1 MGFAFPFVYNLSPLK
16 ECVDFDYVL
25 NRVNS
30 GTMTTSEMID
40 MGLISSTL
48 KEAAVLPPR
57 KIEDNTDLLLQ
68 NFQRFLERHPQLH
81 SDTYNMLRLLPAILE
96 LQAQKAEVYGRSYCR
111 HGDLSIFFNVE
122 RKWDRISN
130 IMEKAMKNGTGTL
143 HDEGTPT
150 ETFVDTVVDLASY
163 GLLWVGYI
171 MESHPEAYQK
181 FLEVNGLVT
190 STSGKANILPR
201 GFVDSSD
208 NR

>member
-1 MGFAFPFVYNLSPLK
+1 MGFAFPLVHNFSPLK
-16 ECVDFDYVL
+16 DYVDFGYVL
-25 NRVNS
+25 NRLNS

-40 MGLISSTL
+40 MGLISPTF
-48 KEAAVLPPR
+48 KEAAAFPSR
-57 KIEDNTDLLLQ
+57 KIEDSPDSLLQ

-111 HGDLSIFFNVE
+111 HGDLSIFLNVE

-143 HDEGTPT
+143 YDEGTPT

-181 FLEVNGLVT
+181 FLEANGLVT
-190 STSGKANILPR
+190 STSSKANILPR
-201 GFVDSSD
+201 GFGNSSD
-208 NR
+208 NQ

>member
-1 MGFAFPFVYNLSPLK
+1 MGFAMEIAAPPLRK
-16 ECVDFDYVL
+16 EAMATSFKVEDDFD
-25 NRVNS
+25 
-30 GTMTTSEMID
+30 G
-40 MGLISSTL
+40 
-48 KEAAVLPPR
+48 A
-57 KIEDNTDLLLQ
+57 LQ
-68 NFQRFLERHPQLH
+68 DFQKFMERHPQP
-81 SDTYNMLRLLPAILE
+81 SVDTQNMLELLPHLLE

-163 GLLWVGYI
+163 GLLWIGYI